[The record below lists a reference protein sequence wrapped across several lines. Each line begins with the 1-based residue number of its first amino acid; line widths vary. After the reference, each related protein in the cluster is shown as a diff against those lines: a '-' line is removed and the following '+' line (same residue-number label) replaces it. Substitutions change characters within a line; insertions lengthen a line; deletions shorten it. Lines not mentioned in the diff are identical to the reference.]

1 MTTLNANRGHKL
13 MTAELAKKIPS
24 LYANENSSHAE
35 AIAHVKFFSPYS
47 GWTWYAMEF
56 DGEDTFYGLVIGHER
71 EFGYFSLSELENLSG
86 MNGQLPLVERDLY
99 WSARPVAE
107 VN

>member
-1 MTTLNANRGHKL
+1 
-13 MTAELAKKIPS
+13 MTAELAKTIPS

-47 GWTWYAMEF
+47 GWTWYGMEY
-56 DGEDTFYGLVIGHER
+56 DGEDTFYGLVIGFER
-71 EFGYFSLSELENLSG
+71 EFGYFSLSELEGLAG

-99 WSARPVAE
+99 FQPKPVSE
-107 VN
+107 IQ